1 MSRMTVMLDDAMLED
16 ARAVL
21 GTKTKRE
28 TIVVALTE
36 TIRRKRLE
44 QAVSRRGRIGLDLT
58 QEDLCRLREQP

>member
-28 TIVVALTE
+28 TIVLALTE
-36 TIRRKRLE
+36 TIRRKRME
-44 QAVSRRGRIGLDLT
+44 QAVSRRGRIGLGLT
-58 QEDLCRLREQP
+58 QEDLRRLREQP